1 MKVEKFKVLL
11 YLKKSGLDKSGK
23 APIMGRITVNRTMAQ
38 FGCKLSCTPELW
50 NPRESRLNGKSRE
63 AVETNAKI
71 EKLLLAVNSA
81 FDSLLERRQEF
92 DATAV
97 KDMVQGSMEKQMT
110 LLRQF
115 DRINEELKSRVG
127 IDRAEG
133 TYSKQCYTRQILAEF
148 IRNRFKTEDIAFGQ
162 LYERFIWDFQDYVLD
177 VKKQSLQSV
186 RHYLALLKKVCRI
199 AYKDGHSERYFF
211 CNFKLPKQEISAPKA
226 LTREE
231 FVKVRDVEISVKRRP
246 SLALT
251 RDLFLFACYVGTAY
265 ADTVSITRDN
275 LFTDDEGD
283 LWLKYHRKKN
293 EYLARVKLLPEAI
306 ALLEKYKDDSR
317 ETLLPVQDYRVLRA
331 NMKSLRVLAGI
342 KTDIVYHVG
351 RHSFASLITLEE
363 GVPIETISRMLGHTN
378 IQTTQIYARVT
389 PKKLFEDMDRF
400 VEATKDLQLVL

>member
-115 DRINEELKSRVG
+115 DCINEELKARVG

-133 TYSKQCYTRQILAEF
+133 TYSKCCYTRQILAEF
-148 IRNRFKTEDIAFGQ
+148 IRERFKTEDIAFGQ

-231 FVKVRDVEISVKRRP
+231 FVKVRNVEISVKRRP
-246 SLALT
+246 SLAL
-251 RDLFLFACYVGTAY
+251 
-265 ADTVSITRDN
+265 TRDN

-317 ETLLPVQDYRVLRA
+317 ATLLPVQDYRVLRA

-400 VEATKDLQLVL
+400 VDATKDLELVL